1 MQRRAPALAQ
11 RRELHI
17 EQDALG
23 DKNTSGLPPSEEEV
37 KAAESS
43 ETPAEQQSGAV
54 EPSVD
59 NPSETAEIEIDE
71 PIEALSGNQTG
82 TRGLPITC
90 TGCGAFSQTEDPK
103 QFGYYNPENKRVRR
117 WLSGN
122 VEKKKR
128 PVKEEENIVN
138 QALASMSPEQ
148 LKELGLDP
156 ATMLRGELPDQE
168 SSPKNSPAPKS
179 LVCDRCHS
187 LEHNNSTDIQMFHP
201 TVDSLRATIEESPH
215 KYNHIYH
222 IIDAADFPMSLVPR
236 LNVLLGD
243 IRLRTK
249 NRRSRV
255 QFVGDRKIEMSFV
268 ITRGDL
274 LGPTKE
280 SVDRL
285 MPWLQKVLRDAL
297 GRLGDRVRLGN
308 VTCVSA
314 KRGWWTKHLKER
326 IWHRGGA
333 AWMVGKVNVG
343 KSQLF
348 EAVYPKG
355 RIGDTKANAEGESS
369 VKLFP
374 RKEDVDQEV
383 GDLLPPLQP
392 LQQYPD
398 MPMVSSLPGTTASPI
413 RVPFGKNKGEL
424 IDLPGLAR
432 SDLEFYVRPEHRKD
446 LVMKSRIVPEQRSVS
461 ATKSLVLGGGLI
473 RITPASQD
481 LHFLMYN
488 FTPLHDHLT
497 STSKAI
503 DMQNQLKTE
512 KSLAWTPG
520 MENIGIEG
528 LSHKMHHAGRFQL
541 KHDVSKMRAGPLTRK
556 DAINLTVDRLHF
568 RVLSLDILIEGV
580 GYVEVVCQVRKSYLE
595 HSEKANLHWATKRQQ
610 EREASVAGHKA
621 AERAAEQDP
630 FGAISEQRRTDISQR
645 KEKEYNDKFN
655 DKNFYLYDKSKVE
668 PDWPAVDVFS
678 PMGRFIGTREPI
690 QGWLRNKPLVKPE
703 HRTARPRKSAK
714 GEKKREKQR
723 KRAASTAVLDSVF
736 AGRSPRLSV

>member
-1 MQRRAPALAQ
+1 
-11 RRELHI
+11 
-17 EQDALG
+17 
-23 DKNTSGLPPSEEEV
+23 
-37 KAAESS
+37 
-43 ETPAEQQSGAV
+43 
-54 EPSVD
+54 
-59 NPSETAEIEIDE
+59 
-71 PIEALSGNQTG
+71 
-82 TRGLPITC
+82 
-90 TGCGAFSQTEDPK
+90 
-103 QFGYYNPENKRVRR
+103 
-117 WLSGN
+117 
-122 VEKKKR
+122 
-128 PVKEEENIVN
+128 
-138 QALASMSPEQ
+138 
-148 LKELGLDP
+148 
-156 ATMLRGELPDQE
+156 
-168 SSPKNSPAPKS
+168 
-179 LVCDRCHS
+179 
-187 LEHNNSTDIQMFHP
+187 
-201 TVDSLRATIEESPH
+201 
-215 KYNHIYH
+215 
-222 IIDAADFPMSLVPR
+222 
-236 LNVLLGD
+236 
-243 IRLRTK
+243 
-249 NRRSRV
+249 
-255 QFVGDRKIEMSFV
+255 
-268 ITRGDL
+268 
-274 LGPTKE
+274 
-280 SVDRL
+280 
-285 MPWLQKVLRDAL
+285 
-297 GRLGDRVRLGN
+297 
-308 VTCVSA
+308 
-314 KRGWWTKHLKER
+314 
-326 IWHRGGA
+326 
-333 AWMVGKVNVG
+333 
-343 KSQLF
+343 
-348 EAVYPKG
+348 
-355 RIGDTKANAEGESS
+355 
-369 VKLFP
+369 
-374 RKEDVDQEV
+374 
-383 GDLLPPLQP
+383 
-392 LQQYPD
+392 
-398 MPMVSSLPGTTASPI
+398 
-413 RVPFGKNKGEL
+413 
-424 IDLPGLAR
+424 
-432 SDLEFYVRPEHRKD
+432 
-446 LVMKSRIVPEQRSVS
+446 
-461 ATKSLVLGGGLI
+461 
-473 RITPASQD
+473 
-481 LHFLMYN
+481 MYN